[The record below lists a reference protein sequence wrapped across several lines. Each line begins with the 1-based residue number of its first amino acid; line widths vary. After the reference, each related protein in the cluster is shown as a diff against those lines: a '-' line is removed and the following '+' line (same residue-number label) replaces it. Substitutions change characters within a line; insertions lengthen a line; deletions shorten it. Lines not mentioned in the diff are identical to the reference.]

1 MKNCLVIMVFVL
13 LSLGAGFSKGAEP
26 HDVIETFEHGFINW
40 TQGLLVSKGV
50 GAPPAQPS
58 GSHEND
64 QVMTLNVS
72 RIHALKNM
80 LSVMLHTRLR
90 ANISVGDIAAE
101 SEIMMA
107 QIESL
112 AKGAKVVRQEY
123 LSDGTVEITLQL
135 NMFGGFSQLVLPG
148 EIKQIE
154 PIKTVSGAKPSAF
167 GNGADPIPESGTKIF
182 SGLVV
187 DARGTKVLPAMAP
200 AIMDE
205 NGKEVYGEAFVS
217 REFAVQKGM
226 SKYVRDI
233 KAAQTDSSVAHNPL
247 TVKGLRSDAIVP
259 SGIFISN
266 ADASKIRSA
275 SEHLSFLKKCR
286 VIIVMD

>member
-1 MKNCLVIMVFVL
+1 MKSCLVIMVVVL
-13 LSLGAGFSKGAEP
+13 LSLGAGLSKGAEP
-26 HDVIETFEHGFINW
+26 NDIIETFEPGFINW

-50 GAPPAQPS
+50 GAPPPKPS
-58 GSHEND
+58 GNHESD
-64 QVMTLNVS
+64 QEMALNVS

-80 LSVMLHTRLR
+80 LSVMLHTRIR
-90 ANISVGDIAAE
+90 ANISVGDIAGKN
-101 SEIMMA
+101 EIMLA

-123 LSDGTVEITLQL
+123 LSDGTVEITMQL
-135 NMFGGFSQLVLPG
+135 DMFGGFSQLVLPG

-154 PIKTVSGAKPSAF
+154 PIKTVSGAKPSDS
-167 GNGADPIPESGTKIF
+167 GEGANPMLESDTKIF

-187 DARGTKVLPAMAP
+187 DARGTKLLPAMAP
-200 AIMDE
+200 TIMDE
-205 NGKEVYGEAFVS
+205 NGKEVYGAAFVS

-226 SKYVRDI
+226 SKYVKDI

-275 SEHLSFLKKCR
+275 SEHLSFLKRCR